1 LVVEITPPALHNI
14 GYRTYIIFAVLN
26 IANAV
31 IIWLF
36 YPETKSLPLEAV
48 DMLFMEDREAVQ
60 EAKRETS
67 FYRRLQWSV
76 VARAALD
83 IKRRKEGRR
92 NTLSHLEENV
102 PDSRNG
108 SKKSSLEHV
117 ERTGVKETAS

>member
-1 LVVEITPPALHNI
+1 MVVEITPPALHNI

-26 IANAV
+26 IANEV

-36 YPETKSLPLEAV
+36 YPETKSLPLEVV
-48 DMLFMEDREAVQ
+48 DMLFTEDREAVQ
-60 EAKRETS
+60 ETKRETS

-108 SKKSSLEHV
+108 SRKSSLEHV